1 MEFRERD
8 PQFDTQAQYEFAGAA
23 AQETVIDNNGLA
35 VYTAQVFGWM
45 FAALLVTAGVSLGVL
60 SSEELFNT
68 VRGFVWPLI
77 AVKFFLVFMFAAS
90 VHRMSAPI
98 AGICFFSYSVATGL
112 WLSIILAMYT
122 ASSAANVFMITAGTF
137 GIMAVYGFTTKKNL
151 TSMGSLLFTALIGII
166 LATVLN
172 IFIFQSPMMELIVSC
187 LAVFIF
193 TGLIAYDTQMIRETY
208 MNGMETTSEGQK
220 YAMYAAFSLY
230 LDFVGLF
237 VHLLQLMGDR
247 E

>member
-8 PQFDTQAQYEFAGAA
+8 SQYETQAQYGYAGAA
-23 AQETVIDNNGLA
+23 TQETVIDNNGLA
-35 VYTAQVFGWM
+35 VYTAQIFGWM

-60 SSEELFNT
+60 SSEELFYK

-77 AVKFFLVFMFAAS
+77 AVKFLLVIMFSAS
-90 VHRMSAPI
+90 INRMSAPV
-98 AGICFFSYSVATGL
+98 AGICFFTYSVATGL

-122 ASSAANVFMITAGTF
+122 ATSAANVFMITAGTF
-137 GIMAVYGFTTKKNL
+137 GIMAVYGFTTKKDL
-151 TSMGSLLFTALIGII
+151 TSLGSLLFTALIGVI
-166 LATVLN
+166 LAMVLN
-172 IFIFQSPMMELIVSC
+172 FFLFQSGLISLIVSC

-208 MNGMETTSEGQK
+208 MNGMESTGEGQK

-230 LDFVGLF
+230 LNFVGLF
-237 VHLLQLMGDR
+237 VNLLQLLGDR

>member
-8 PQFDTQAQYEFAGAA
+8 SQYETQAQYEFAGAA

-60 SSEELFNT
+60 SSEELFHT

-77 AVKFFLVFMFAAS
+77 FVKFFLVFMFSAS
-90 VHRMSAPI
+90 INRMSAAV
-98 AGICFFSYSVATGL
+98 AGICFFSYAVATGL
-112 WLSIILAMYT
+112 WLSIILATYT
-122 ASSAANVFMITAGTF
+122 STSAANVFMITAGTF
-137 GIMAVYGFTTKKNL
+137 GIMAVYGITTKKNL
-151 TSMGSLLFTALIGII
+151 TSMGSILYTALIGVI

-172 IFIFQSPMMELIVSC
+172 LFLFQSSMISLIVSC
-187 LAVFIF
+187 FAVFIF
-193 TGLIAYDTQMIRETY
+193 TGLIAYNAQEIRRTY
-208 MNGMETTSEGQK
+208 MNGMESTSEGQK
-220 YAMYAAFSLY
+220 EAMFAAFGLY
-230 LDFVGLF
+230 LDFVCLF
-237 VHLLQLMGDR
+237 IHLLQLLGDR